1 MFQSWSLK
9 QTIMYLGGLLLCL
22 VIIQIYLFIVSRSVY
37 IHFVL
42 SFVELFIALL
52 MFHSV
57 NIKLKR
63 IKKRKK

>member
-9 QTIMYLGGLLLCL
+9 QTIIILGGLLLCL
-22 VIIQIYLFIVSRSVY
+22 LLIQIYLFIVSRSTYV
-37 IHFVL
+37 HFVL

-52 MFHSV
+52 LFHSV
-57 NIKLKR
+57 NIKLKG

>member
-1 MFQSWSLK
+1 MFKSWSLK
-9 QTIMYLGGLLLCL
+9 QTIIILGGLLLVL
-22 VIIQIYLFIVSRSVY
+22 VILQIYLFIVSRSVY

-52 MFHSV
+52 LFHSV

-63 IKKRKK
+63 MKRKK